1 MASSPQLL
9 TRRQALAGMIGASG
23 GLVLFA
29 CGSEESVV
37 PAPAAPT
44 GGLSL
49 GARFADGFQA
59 PTVITAGT
67 PQRAP
72 YVLIGADGWPAT
84 EVPDQIELT
93 VTSGDQVAFAGTV
106 GRHGEPNAIPY
117 YPLVFTPPATGDYS
131 VRGTGLPGRHRLRV
145 TDADRLGLIQVGDP
159 MRPVESPTLA
169 DPHGVN
175 PICTRSD
182 GPCPLHQVTVAEAI
196 DRPGPTAML
205 ISTPRFCQT
214 DVCGP
219 ALEVLIAAAGSLDP
233 SWSVVHAE
241 VYVAPE
247 DNDFGLTPTVA
258 AYDLSF
264 EPSLVVADTDGIVT
278 AILHF
283 TMDTPEVS
291 AALESAT

>member
-1 MASSPQLL
+1 M
-9 TRRQALAGMIGASG
+9 
-23 GLVLFA
+23 A
-29 CGSEESVV
+29 CGAEDAA
-37 PAPAAPT
+37 APTATAPT

-72 YVLIGADGWPAT
+72 YVLIGSDGWPAT
-84 EVPDQIELT
+84 DVPDQIQLT
-93 VTSGDQVAFAGTV
+93 VTSGDQVVFAGPV
-106 GRHGEPNAIPY
+106 DRHGEPNAIPY
-117 YPLVFTPPATGDYS
+117 FPLVFTPPSTGDYS
-131 VRGTGLPGRHRLRV
+131 VRGAGLPGRHRLRV
-145 TDADRLGLIQVGDP
+145 TDAAKLGLIQVGDP
-159 MRPVESPTLA
+159 MRPVDSPTLD
-169 DPHGVN
+169 DPHGVD
-175 PICTRSD
+175 PICTRPN
-182 GPCPLHQVTVAEAI
+182 GPCPLHKVTVAEAI
-196 DRPGPTAML
+196 NLPGPTAML

-219 ALEVLIAAAGSLDP
+219 ALEVLIAAAGDLDP
-233 SWSVVHAE
+233 SWSVIHAE

-247 DNDFGLTPTVA
+247 DNDFTLTPTVG

-264 EPSLVVADTDGIVT
+264 EPSLVVADADGIVT
-278 AILHF
+278 AVLHF

>member
-1 MASSPQLL
+1 MTFSPRLL
-9 TRRQALAGMIGASG
+9 SRRQALSGIVGASG
-23 GLVLFA
+23 GLLLFG
-29 CGSEESVV
+29 CGSEEPLA
-37 PAPAAPT
+37 PAPTTP
-44 GGLSL
+44 GSGMSL

-93 VTSGDQVAFAGTV
+93 VTSGDQVVHAGSV

-117 YPLVFTPPATGDYS
+117 FPLVFTPPATGDYS

-159 MRPVESPTLA
+159 MRPVDSPTIA
-169 DPHGVN
+169 DPRGVS
-175 PICTRSD
+175 PICTRPG

-196 DRPGPTAML
+196 SRPGPTAML

-219 ALEVLIAAAGSLDP
+219 ALEVLIAAAGALDP

-247 DNDFGLTPTVA
+247 DNDFSLAPTVT

-264 EPSLVVADTDGIVT
+264 EPSFVVADADGVVT

-283 TMDTPEVS
+283 TMDTAEVRS
-291 AALESAT
+291 ALDSAI